1 MNTRGTALIQTQ
13 SQNQIQNRNQNQNQN
28 KIQMDVV
35 GQISKFRNL
44 SVVNNLHKKYL
55 LHTYHFIMFDI
66 LKSEKICKKIAI
78 MFSDYPDIFL
88 GDKRTEIQ
96 ISNESVTLSLNEWIK
111 CQSLPNLPNSD
122 YKIKIDYFVEY
133 YIRVIDNFPVAI
145 LFRIKKD
152 VSEYEKKLTT
162 FIDCLTNNFDPYK
175 NQKNEMLDAAQ
186 NSVQSIENIKD
197 ELVDIIIPEYKTKH
211 ISDEETISLMPIKD
225 KVTDIIVENE
235 TINKYDAKTIIFLI
249 TIISVCVSAS
259 FYSSYVY
266 MENID
271 KSNIK

>member
-1 MNTRGTALIQTQ
+1 
-13 SQNQIQNRNQNQNQN
+13 
-28 KIQMDVV
+28 
-35 GQISKFRNL
+35 
-44 SVVNNLHKKYL
+44 
-55 LHTYHFIMFDI
+55 
-66 LKSEKICKKIAI
+66 
-78 MFSDYPDIFL
+78 
-88 GDKRTEIQ
+88 
-96 ISNESVTLSLNEWIK
+96 
-111 CQSLPNLPNSD
+111 
-122 YKIKIDYFVEY
+122 VEY